1 MASSSSSTG
10 GGVITDELFALGE
23 VNLPRQI
30 VENHHQSYLF
40 NVARGLES
48 INDHFK
54 KGKYLPME
62 YVFVTT
68 EKPNNHNYIQLTRY
82 PELPYWN
89 RHYSH
94 PLAEEMS
101 NFSWVKPGA
110 LHVYRFYNNMIM
122 HMANEETSKADTGYW
137 LSHKTIAFTY

>member
-1 MASSSSSTG
+1 MPSGSTG
-10 GGVITDELFALGE
+10 GGVITDELFTLADL
-23 VNLPRQI
+23 NLPRQI

-82 PELPYWN
+82 P
-89 RHYSH
+89 
-94 PLAEEMS
+94 
-101 NFSWVKPGA
+101 
-110 LHVYRFYNNMIM
+110 
-122 HMANEETSKADTGYW
+122 
-137 LSHKTIAFTY
+137 